1 LSEELLRD
9 CPSPPMP
16 LLDLPEIQSNAMR
29 PDQRFRIFL
38 RISSLI
44 YGAAA
49 AEAFWARAGIRRAKS
64 RVHRKGQPVDS
75 HWQPLGVAYL
85 VTEAALSWVA
95 AQDPTMST
103 RLTPPL
109 LVSHGAAAALYL
121 NQFRKTRRAPSAMG
135 GLAGSALFGATA
147 YLARAGR
154 RYVWLESNLP
164 AVRRLNVA
172 G

>member
-1 LSEELLRD
+1 
-9 CPSPPMP
+9 MP
-16 LLDLPEIQSNAMR
+16 LLDLPEIQSNEMR
-29 PDQRFRIFL
+29 PDQRFRTFL
-38 RISSLI
+38 RLLSLI

-49 AEAFWARAGIRRAKS
+49 AEAFWARAGIRRAKP
-64 RVHRKGQPVDS
+64 RVRRRAHATDS
-75 HWQPLGVAYL
+75 PWQPLGVAYL

-95 AQDPTMST
+95 AQDPTMSM

-109 LVSHGAAAALYL
+109 LVSHGTAAALYL

-135 GLAGSALFGATA
+135 GLVGSALFGATA

-154 RYVWLESNLP
+154 RYVWLESSPP
-164 AVRRLNVA
+164 AVRRLYVA